1 MSLLTT
7 LARAF
12 TTAAPRRAR
21 LRALRAEDT
30 IYALSSGRGV
40 AGVAVV
46 RVSGPLATPALERLT
61 GKKPP
66 EVRKASLRS
75 LRAPATGELLDEA
88 LVLRFEAPKS
98 FTGEDVVELH
108 CHGGRATVDGVL
120 EALDGVKG
128 LRAAEWS
135 AWHEDVF
142 SL

>member
-1 MSLLTT
+1 MSLLAT

-61 GKKPP
+61 GKAPP

-120 EALDGVKG
+120 EALDGV
-128 LRAAEWS
+128 
-135 AWHEDVF
+135 
-142 SL
+142 